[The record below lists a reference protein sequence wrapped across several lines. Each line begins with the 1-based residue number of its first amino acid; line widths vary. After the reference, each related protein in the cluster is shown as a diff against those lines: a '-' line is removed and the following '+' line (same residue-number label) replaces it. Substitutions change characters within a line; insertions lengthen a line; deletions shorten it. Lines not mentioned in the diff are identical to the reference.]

1 MPRNVSIL
9 GVTGSIG
16 HSTVDLIARDPDGF
30 AVEAITANRDVE
42 GLAVTARQLRAKV
55 AVIGDA
61 TQYQALKQ
69 ALAGSDIEVAAGS
82 DAIVEAA
89 GRPVDWTMSAIV
101 GSAGLKPTMAAIRA
115 GATIALANK
124 EALVCGGDVV
134 TAAAHENG
142 VRLLPVDSEHN
153 AIFQCFDHDW
163 PLRVSRVI
171 LTASGGPFRSANI
184 ETMRHATPEQAVAH
198 PTWSMGTKISI
209 DSATLMNK
217 GLELIEARHLFPVS
231 AEQLEVLVH
240 PQSVVHSL
248 VEYVDGSVLAQM
260 GTPDMRTP
268 IAYTLAWPERMA
280 TPCERLDLAR
290 IGRLDFEAPD
300 EQRFPALGLARAA
313 MVAGGARPA
322 VLNAANEI
330 AVAAFLNRRIG
341 FLDIARVVADTL
353 DAYDPPAPE
362 SMDDIL
368 IIDAEAR
375 AHAEQAVVRLN

>member
-1 MPRNVSIL
+1 MPGDVSIL

-231 AEQLEVLVH
+231 AEELEVLVH

-280 TPCERLDLAR
+280 TP
-290 IGRLDFEAPD
+290 
-300 EQRFPALGLARAA
+300 
-313 MVAGGARPA
+313 
-322 VLNAANEI
+322 
-330 AVAAFLNRRIG
+330 
-341 FLDIARVVADTL
+341 
-353 DAYDPPAPE
+353 
-362 SMDDIL
+362 
-368 IIDAEAR
+368 
-375 AHAEQAVVRLN
+375 